1 MANEKILILEA
12 PWSTKIEETQA
23 TRDIYAS
30 AETLLRIETRPIRI
44 IQRPLVSTT
53 YLEDI
58 EKFVD
63 LGCNRKGLNVIILS
77 AHGSHTLL
85 NENKNRRELD
95 AFDGSINISKDIRR
109 LKEKLGR
116 TIIVLDACEI
126 GRNIE
131 SFRRASGSLA
141 TIGFTKGA
149 EWVDSSVFILAL
161 LLHFQQNDVFQED
174 VFSRRRARRSTRETE
189 SKAKKTIRKM
199 LESTYESFKKPL
211 GIKYSF
217 R

>member
-12 PWSTKIEETQA
+12 PWSQNIEDTQA

-30 AETLLRIETRPIRI
+30 AETLLRIETKETKVIRI
-44 IQRPLVSTT
+44 IQRPLVSTI

-63 LGCNRKGLNVIILS
+63 LECNLKGPNVLILS

-85 NENKNRRELD
+85 KENKNRRELE
-95 AFDGSINISKDIRR
+95 AFDGNINISVDIRR
-109 LKEKLGR
+109 LKAKLGR
-116 TIIVLDACEI
+116 TIIVLDSCEI
-126 GRNIE
+126 GENVG

-141 TIGFTKGA
+141 TIGFTK
-149 EWVDSSVFILAL
+149 EVDWVDSSVFILAL
-161 LLHFQQNDVFQED
+161 LLHFQQNDVF
-174 VFSRRRARRSTRETE
+174 SLKRARNSTGEIE
-189 SKAKKTIRKM
+189 SKTEKTIKNM
-199 LESTYESFKKPL
+199 LEGTYKSFKKPL
-211 GIKYSF
+211 GILYSI